1 MLHYIVLAPLGGGVG
16 GSPPGGAHT
25 PLSRSYPSSNLLS
38 NSNFFSFH
46 SLLTHVSVGIM
57 AGYPTGVGAVGPIQ

>member
-1 MLHYIVLAPLGGGVG
+1 MAVHQEELSY
-16 GSPPGGAHT
+16 SS
-25 PLSRSYPSSNLLS
+25 SRSYPSSNLLS